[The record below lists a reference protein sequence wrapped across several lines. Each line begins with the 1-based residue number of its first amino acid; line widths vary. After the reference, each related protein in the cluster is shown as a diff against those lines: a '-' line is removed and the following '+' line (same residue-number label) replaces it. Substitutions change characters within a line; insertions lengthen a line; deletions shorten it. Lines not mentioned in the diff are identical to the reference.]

1 MILDDGICSIF
12 RQKDTAKPGEMPRPG
27 FALLSQGWYG
37 ELSFETS
44 PANPTAGRQELKTDA
59 RIRILQCREI
69 KQDDIAILR
78 DIADFSQRQDGEPVY
93 KITRAYHGKDEKSGA
108 LITDL
113 TLEVYRP

>member
-1 MILDDGICSIF
+1 MILDTGICSVF
-12 RQKDTAKPGEMPRPG
+12 RRQETARPGEMPKPG
-27 FALLSQGWYG
+27 YMLLYVGWYG

-44 PANPTAGRQELKTDA
+44 PARPTEGRKELKTDA

-78 DIADFSQRQDGEPVY
+78 DIADFSQRRDGEPVY